1 MADNGAGIPSGS
13 RVHTRCDHTKLLS
26 DVRDAILGGFQRH
39 GEIVSEMERFPRLLQ
54 AMEAILVHGMR
65 ISKPDGSPDLWRF
78 IEALSWLNPS
88 MAVSVAH
95 TSNLSPV
102 HIPHSRIKSNRALAW
117 LYECLKG
124 HTLSV
129 KLSWLLSDFEHLSNC
144 YEATAFLRSE
154 KFARGLFLCLEA
166 VESGHIDAIEAI
178 DPSLLVDGATSH
190 RRSSS
195 HPEFPSKMG
204 NKPSLKVNY
213 DSPEDFDTA
222 EATEE
227 PVARPKTVRTR
238 KKSKKSRQRKSRK
251 SRLKASSSL
260 PNIAALEREP
270 RARSMTI
277 TQPISIPYKPVRLTA
292 ESLEQNAQ
300 KIVPSF
306 SYKTSRDAGSDCGG
320 SASRILEKSTPTDLM
335 PIQLVKCDD
344 IKIHFDKRFTPKTP
358 ASASDASPAVQVPEV
373 PEASSSSVNT
383 PTQRNLFSVLTTKKS
398 LYPYLDVTLEKG
410 ESSGSNGTPFQSNLY
425 ASPSP
430 GDFMNNFIPLPGEK
444 IRNRYRKT
452 SLLEGLSS
460 SPLGITPT
468 TSRTEQGSRQ
478 PTRGQSLAS
487 YLQSAQFSQTNSDLE
502 RENAHFSVSDAMIA
516 AIEQLKWTKI
526 EKDES
531 RVGEKMRSVRVRS
544 RLKRW
549 DGEANGRVAGT
560 SSSPDN
566 ACSSTESSEVSLE
579 NLSIFNESNS
589 SDDMRLSESSQ
600 NTNDHVAYAEWGE
613 NTLEALS
620 AEGVALSLISK
631 FSDKQL
637 PRASELLWMSPDNE
651 PMSPQTP
658 GVAHNSLNGGHTDRF
673 RMNSVLRGTKDWAP
687 PRAQIIFTRHASPN
701 RKELITQQNFRCAGC
716 GMRVAKAYA
725 HKLRYCA
732 YIGKY
737 HCTGCHRNQ
746 ISAIPARVLERWDFS
761 CHPVSVFSYRLLD
774 QIWSFPLFR
783 IPDLNP
789 QLYEKVRMLNLARLK
804 RSQLKF
810 IEDFIRSCR
819 FAMQVQKLFENI
831 PNHLT
836 MDIDVWSMMDLVAVK
851 NGSFK
856 RDVSLFIEKC
866 EEHILSC
873 ELCTA
878 RGFFC
883 ELCTK
888 KSVIFPW
895 QPNIRRCGEC
905 GTCVHDNCWR
915 GECPKCR
922 RLKQRR
928 RGEGTK
934 STSG

>member
-1 MADNGAGIPSGS
+1 MSSNSASNS
-13 RVHTRCDHTKLLS
+13 RVNARCDHTKLLS
-26 DVRDAILGGFQRH
+26 DVREAILGGFLH
-39 GEIVSEMERFPRLLQ
+39 SGDVLSEVESFPKLLQ
-54 AMEAILVHGMR
+54 AMEGILVHGMR
-65 ISKPDGSPDLWRF
+65 IFKQDVKLDLRCVASSARSFGSIRSIASILP
-78 IEALSWLNPS
+78 LST
-88 MAVSVAH
+88 A
-95 TSNLSPV
+95 
-102 HIPHSRIKSNRALAW
+102 SRQRNRAL
-117 LYECLKG
+117 
-124 HTLSV
+124 V
-129 KLSWLLSDFEHLSNC
+129 NLSDRRKA
-144 YEATAFLRSE
+144 EA
-154 KFARGLFLCLEA
+154 
-166 VESGHIDAIEAI
+166 
-178 DPSLLVDGATSH
+178 
-190 RRSSS
+190 
-195 HPEFPSKMG
+195 
-204 NKPSLKVNY
+204 
-213 DSPEDFDTA
+213 SPEEPDAA

-227 PVARPKTVRTR
+227 APSKPKPARVR
-238 KKSKKSRQRKSRK
+238 KKAKKSRTKKLRRSK
-251 SRLKASSSL
+251 LKASSSL
-260 PNIAALEREP
+260 PNIPALEREP

-277 TQPISIPYKPVRLTA
+277 TQPISIPLKPVRLTA

-306 SYKTSRDAGSDCGG
+306 SYRTPRDAGSDCGG
-320 SASRILEKSTPTDLM
+320 SASRTMEKSTPTDLM

-358 ASASDASPAVQVPEV
+358 ASQDTSPAIQVA
-373 PEASSSSVNT
+373 EAAEACSSSVNT
-383 PTQRNLFSVLTTKKS
+383 PSQRNLFSVLSTKKS

-410 ESSGSNGTPFQSNLY
+410 ESSGSNGTPFHSNLY

-430 GDFMNNFIPLPGEK
+430 GDFMNTFIPLPGEK

-452 SLLEGLSS
+452 SLIEGLGS
-460 SPLGITPT
+460 SPLGTTPT
-468 TSRTEQGSRQ
+468 TTRPEQMSRQ

-487 YLQSAQFSQTNSDLE
+487 YLQTAQFSQTNSDLE

-526 EKDES
+526 EKEENRLGVKS
-531 RVGEKMRSVRVRS
+531 RDLRSRS

-549 DGEANGRVAGT
+549 DGDVNGPIPGT

-566 ACSSTESSEVSLE
+566 ACSSTEDSSEVSFE

-589 SDDMRLSESSQ
+589 SDEMRLSESSQ

-651 PMSPQTP
+651 PMVSPQPPGLTP
-658 GVAHNSLNGGHTDRF
+658 NSLNGGHPDGRF
-673 RMNSVLRGTKDWAP
+673 RINSVLRGTKDWAP
-687 PRAQIIFTRHASPN
+687 PRPQIIFTRHPSPN
-701 RKELITQQNFRCAGC
+701 KFEQNFRCAGC

-732 YIGKY
+732 YLGKY

-789 QLYEKVRMLNLARLK
+789 QLYDKVRMLNLARNK
-804 RSQLKF
+804 RGQLKF

-819 FAMQVQKLFENI
+819 FAIQIQKLFENI

-836 MDIDVWSMMDLVAVK
+836 MDIDVWSMVDLVAVK

-856 RDVSLFIEKC
+856 RDVTLFIEKC
-866 EEHILSC
+866 EEHIMSC

-888 KSVIFPW
+888 KNVIFPW

-922 RLKQRR
+922 RLRQRR
-928 RGEGTK
+928 KGEGTK
-934 STSG
+934 NTSG